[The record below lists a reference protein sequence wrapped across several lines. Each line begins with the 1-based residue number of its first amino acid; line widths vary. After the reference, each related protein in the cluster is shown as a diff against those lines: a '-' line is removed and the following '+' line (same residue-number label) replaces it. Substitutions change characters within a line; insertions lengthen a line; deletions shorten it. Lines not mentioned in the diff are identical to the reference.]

1 MLHALKTYLVLFIGS
16 KIGKSFFI
24 VLCFLLMG
32 LSSLNIYIDSKLPN
46 EKKIKDIELQIPL
59 KVFSSDAKLI
69 GEFGEKRRT
78 ALKFNEIPKHYINAV
93 LAAEDD
99 SFFSHSGVSYKGLLR
114 SFYRILVSGRIQGGG
129 STITMQVAGNYL
141 TSRDVSLFRKVK
153 DIFLAYRLEKVYSK
167 EEIFE
172 FYVNR
177 IFFGNRAYGIAAASE
192 VYYGKPLSELNL
204 AQWAMIAAL
213 PKAPSSMNPL
223 ANPKRALVRRNWI
236 LERMLELEY
245 IHEEQFSLAITSPLT
260 ANYYGL
266 VSEVEAPYV
275 AEEVRRYMIQE
286 YGLKAYSEGLKVYT
300 TIDSEFQNK
309 ATQALTK
316 GLEEYDRRHGF
327 RRPEN
332 IINLLPDVF
341 LSSSKSEKLSQIER
355 SLAQHATPSSFDEI
369 SLEPVFKYLDQYTEN
384 KNRFLG
390 VALKADDD
398 LEILTKTGEILNI
411 LWKEEIKWMRPY
423 ISENRRGTRPKSYS
437 DILKVGDVVWL
448 KKDNITQSVSLTQI
462 PDVQGA
468 LVTIDPNFG
477 SILALV
483 GGYDFF
489 LSKFNRAEQASPLLG
504 SNFKPFLYAAAFS
517 DRFTPSSLI
526 NDAPIIFDDEA
537 LEEKWRPRNASGRF
551 FGPTRL
557 REGLLQS
564 RNLVSVR
571 LLRELGIEKVR
582 SYSEK
587 FGFDKQRLPADL
599 SLSLG
604 TASLNPLKN
613 AAAYAVFASGGKKVE
628 PYLISKIIDRSGQ
641 ILFENEAKKPEQVID
656 PRIAFLINDILKEAA
671 QRGTARKLSEL
682 ERRDFAGKT
691 GTTNKAESTWFT
703 GYNDNIVTS
712 VWVGF
717 DQPRSLGDREFGS
730 SIALPIWLDYKKEI
744 IERIPLST
752 TLPPKGISIIKIDK
766 NSGELAKKESK
777 KVMFEYFLNNNSP
790 N

>member
-1 MLHALKTYLVLFIGS
+1 MLHALKTYLVLFISS
-16 KIGKSFFI
+16 KIGKSFLI
-24 VLCFLLMG
+24 ILCFLLMG

-355 SLAQHATPSSFDEI
+355 SLAQHTKPSSFDEI

-411 LWKEEIKWMRPY
+411 LWKEEINWMRPY

>member
-1 MLHALKTYLVLFIGS
+1 MLVKLKTYLVLMAESFIGRVS
-16 KIGKSFFI
+16 LLFF
-24 VLCFLLMG
+24 CFTLMF
-32 LSSLNIYIDSKLPN
+32 LSSLNIYIDSKLPD
-46 EKKIKDIELQIPL
+46 EETIRDIELQIPL
-59 KVFSSDAKLI
+59 KIFSSDAKLI

-78 ALKFNEIPKHYINAV
+78 ALKFEDIPSHYVNAV

-99 SFFSHSGVSYKGLLR
+99 NFFSHSGVSYTGLVR
-114 SFYRILVSGRIQGGG
+114 SLYRIIVSGRIQGGG

-153 DIFLAYRLEKVYSK
+153 DIFLAYRLEETYTK

-192 VYYGKPLSELNL
+192 VYYGKALSELNL

-223 ANPKRALVRRNWI
+223 VNPRRALLRRNWI
-236 LERMLELEY
+236 LQRMLDLEF
-245 IHEEQFSLAITSPLT
+245 IHKEQFRLAIDAPLS

-286 YGLKAYSEGLKVYT
+286 YGLDAYSEGLEVFT
-300 TIDSEFQNK
+300 TIDSKFQN
-309 ATQALTK
+309 QASKSVTS
-316 GLEEYDRRHGF
+316 GLEEYDKRHGF
-327 RRPEN
+327 REPEN
-332 IINLLPDVF
+332 ISRFFPNGFFDLSKDIKLLNIENSLSQDEEVF
-341 LSSSKSEKLSQIER
+341 LNEATSLSSV
-355 SLAQHATPSSFDEI
+355 FD
-369 SLEPVFKYLDQYTEN
+369 YLDNFTEN

-390 VALKADDD
+390 VVTNIGGT
-398 LEILTKTGEILNI
+398 LEFLTKSGEIL
-411 LWKEEIKWMRPY
+411 EIPWTEKYSWARPY
-423 ISENRRGTRPKSYS
+423 INENRRGARPRGFE
-437 DILKVGDVVWL
+437 DILNLGDIVWFE
-448 KKDNITQSVSLTQI
+448 KDSLTQTIELTQI
-462 PDVQGA
+462 PDAQSA
-468 LVTIDPNFG
+468 LISLDPQSG

-489 LSKFNRAEQASPLLG
+489 LSKFNRADQASPLLG

-517 DRFTPSSLI
+517 DKFNAASLI

-537 LEEKWRPRNASGRF
+537 LEERWRPRNASGKF

-571 LLRELGIEKVR
+571 LLRELGVDKVR

-604 TASLNPLKN
+604 TASLNPLSN
-613 AAAYAVFASGGKKVE
+613 AAAYSVFANGGKKVQ
-628 PYLISKIIDRSGQ
+628 PYLITKILNRSGE
-641 ILFENEAKKPEQVID
+641 ILFEKEVEDHKQVID
-656 PRIAFLINDILKEAA
+656 ARIAFLINDILKEAA
-671 QRGTARKLSEL
+671 TRGTAKKVSEL
-682 ERRDFAGKT
+682 KRPDFAGKT

-703 GYNDNIVTS
+703 GFNDHIVTS

-717 DQPRSLGDREFGS
+717 DQPKSLGDREFGS
-730 SIALPIWLDYKKEI
+730 SIALPIWFNYKKEI
-744 IERIPLST
+744 IDDIPVSK
-752 TLPPKGISIIKIDK
+752 TLPPKGLSIVKIDK
-766 NSGELAKKESK
+766 DSGQRAAPESK
-777 KVMFEYFLNNNSP
+777 NLMFEYFLEENMP